1 MCKKKIILIALFLC
15 LAGSMTGFA
24 DVDVIVYENDFED
37 PCQVDA
43 LSGWNWGDNGT
54 VHNVVYADYEGNM
67 VVEHTGTI
75 DNSAGTA
82 DISTRFGSKW
92 GMELSGNTS
101 TNPADYTIEF
111 DLRNLSG
118 DWDPIGLEFFVLPGD
133 QGYGSGISE
142 YAQADGWVHVSANLA
157 DLSVGWWAGQAW
169 DMTLPAWQIELG
181 GPAWPG
187 VSVPAGTPA
196 WDQIWLMDNLK
207 ITMISKPVGTGAG
220 NLVAYYPMENDVN
233 DATGNGHDGVFMGDP
248 NAGDPNFV
256 EGLVCNGMA
265 LDLDGVNDYVDCG
278 YDPVFDFTSEMTV
291 SAWVTIRSIPTAWTA
306 AVAKGE
312 YAWRLGNVNMDPRFH
327 FGITIWNAPDTASI
341 DATTAVG
348 YDEWHHI
355 AGVFDGANINLYL
368 DGELDGSAPTTEP
381 IGVND
386 KNVFIG
392 NNPDATD
399 RYWDGLVDEV
409 KIFGKALSNDEVRYL
424 AGYRSVPADPS
435 VDNLVAYYPLENNA
449 DDASGNELHGVFM
462 GDPNTG
468 EPNYV
473 EGQVGMALD
482 LDGVDDYMDC
492 GYDPLFDVTTNEI
505 TVSAWVTIGSNA
517 NQWAAIAAK
526 GEYAWRLGNASWDPR
541 FHFGITIWSAPDTAS
556 IDGVTAV
563 AYDEWHHVAGVFD
576 GANIMVYL
584 DGALDVSAA
593 TTEPIGVNDKNM
605 LIGNNPDD
613 PVRYWDGL
621 VDELK
626 IYDRALSECELLY
639 LAERP
644 CIPVHS
650 YTFEDGT
657 ANDSVGSADGTLVG
671 GAVVA
676 DGALLTTAQDQWM
689 EMPGDVI
696 DINSFDAVTI
706 EAWYTP
712 TAGANTGWSMLAY
725 LGGSSEPNI
734 AGVGIN
740 GYFMT
745 TARADDKSRAAIST
759 GSNEPWADET
769 GADGVEY
776 DDGMLHHMVSTLDA
790 DEITLYIDGV
800 LQART
805 PMDAHNSI
813 SDLDNDYALLAKGG
827 YGGDPEWIGQI
838 HEFNIYDCVLSPA
851 EVADKYAAGLD
862 E

>member
-1 MCKKKIILIALFLC
+1 MSKRLIISLVLSLVFIGYASAGIIYVDATDGDAGNTALAAGGLFTADDPGTTGSGADGLWRKRAFSNGGTIYEAGGDWGGNNTEDCPRLATMVAVPEGDYKVYAYMITAGDAQWLMAASLENSEGDLPLYLC
-15 LAGSMTGFA
+15 NDPNGAATLAVA
-24 DVDVIVYENDFED
+24 EDFEEPVPIVTEAD
-37 PCQVDA
+37 RTLWQIY
-43 LSGWNWGDNGT
+43 LGT
-54 VHNVVYADYEGNM
+54 TGVTNVITVYIDDYADRDPTNGGNLRTWYDGIGYEAVAEPKPECKPSQPFSLGATEDITLGNDASLGPDSSSNGSGLDARDIPDRRR
-67 VVEHTGTI
+67 VVLI
-75 DNSAGTA
+75 SY
-82 DISTRFGSKW
+82 DISTLKATGGIFTNVSLSCFSHDQDDEASVYGIIEDLDVLEVESLTWNTAPGVQNDPAPVLGDPVALEIADLTDVLLTFTPPAEVGVRFSTD
-92 GMELSGNTS
+92 TS
-101 TNPADYTIEF
+101 AALADF
-111 DLRNLSG
+111 LNSD
-118 DWDPIGLEFFVLPGD
+118 
-133 QGYGSGISE
+133 
-142 YAQADGWVHVSANLA
+142 ADGIVTFLLTASAVDTQAIVRSREHSAGGTLLEGDIVMPAEAIDPGTEGLIA
-157 DLSVGWWAGQAW
+157 D
-169 DMTLPAWQIELG
+169 
-181 GPAWPG
+181 
-187 VSVPAGTPA
+187 
-196 WDQIWLMDNLK
+196 
-207 ITMISKPVGTGAG
+207 
-220 NLVAYYPMENDVN
+220 YPMENDVN
-233 DATGNGHDGVFMGDP
+233 DV
-248 NAGDPNFV
+248 
-256 EGLVCNGMA
+256 
-265 LDLDGVNDYVDCG
+265 
-278 YDPVFDFTSEMTV
+278 
-291 SAWVTIRSIPTAWTA
+291 
-306 AVAKGE
+306 
-312 YAWRLGNVNMDPRFH
+312 
-327 FGITIWNAPDTASI
+327 
-341 DATTAVG
+341 
-348 YDEWHHI
+348 
-355 AGVFDGANINLYL
+355 
-368 DGELDGSAPTTEP
+368 
-381 IGVND
+381 
-386 KNVFIG
+386 
-392 NNPDATD
+392 
-399 RYWDGLVDEV
+399 
-409 KIFGKALSNDEVRYL
+409 
-424 AGYRSVPADPS
+424 
-435 VDNLVAYYPLENNA
+435 
-449 DDASGNELHGVFM
+449 SGNELHGTFM
-462 GDPNTG
+462 GDPNMGGPTFVAG
-468 EPNYV
+468 ME
-473 EGQVGMALD
+473 GMALD
-482 LDGVDDYMDC
+482 LDGVDDYVDC
-492 GYDPLFDVTTNEI
+492 GYDPLFDVNSNEI
-505 TVSAWVTIGSNA
+505 TVSAWVTIRSNA

-556 IDGVTAV
+556 LDGVTAV

-584 DGALDVSAA
+584 DGALDVSTP

>member
-584 DGALDVSAA
+584 DGALDVSTP
-593 TTEPIGVNDKNM
+593 TTEPIGINDKNVF
-605 LIGNNPDD
+605 IGDNPDA
-613 PVRYWDGL
+613 PGRYWDGV
-621 VDELK
+621 VDELQ
-626 IYDRALSECELLY
+626 IFDRALSAGEILY
-639 LAERP
+639 LTGERAIVDVDVENFSFELP
-644 CIPVHS
+644 GGMHAG
-650 YTFEDGT
+650 FEDVPGWDT
-657 ANDSVGSADGTLVG
+657 DGPQLNKGLTDNCWWVPTDGNLV
-671 GAVVA
+671 
-676 DGALLTTAQDQWM
+676 
-689 EMPGDVI
+689 
-696 DINSFDAVTI
+696 
-706 EAWYTP
+706 
-712 TAGANTGWSMLAY
+712 AY
-725 LGGSSEPNI
+725 LGHASASIFQLTDHVIDCRDIFELKVDV
-734 AGVGIN
+734 AS
-740 GYFMT
+740 YRQT
-745 TARADDKSRAAIST
+745 TLQ
-759 GSNEPWADET
+759 
-769 GADGVEY
+769 VVLY
-776 DDGMLHHMVSTLDA
+776 CDDGGTRVPVAVGEVTPTGELAEYSLLFTASDVPASIGNKIGIEFANVSSQIGRWLA
-790 DEITLYIDGV
+790 
-800 LQART
+800 
-805 PMDAHNSI
+805 
-813 SDLDNDYALLAKGG
+813 LDN
-827 YGGDPEWIGQI
+827 
-838 HEFNIYDCVLSPA
+838 VRLSVTKQTEP
-851 EVADKYAAGLD
+851 VKP
-862 E
+862 

>member
-43 LSGWNWGDNGT
+43 LSGWNWADAGQ

-82 DISTRFGSKW
+82 DINTRFGSKW
-92 GMELSGNTS
+92 GIELSGNTS

-169 DMTLPAWQIELG
+169 DMTLPAWQIEVG

-187 VSVPAGTPA
+187 ASVPAGTPA

-207 ITMISKPVGTGAG
+207 ITMISLPVDTGTG

-291 SAWVTIRSIPTAWTA
+291 SAWVTIRSIPTAWIA

-312 YAWRLGNVNMDPRFH
+312 YAWRLGNVNLDPRFH
-327 FGITIWNAPDTASI
+327 FGISIWNAPDTPSV
-341 DATTAVG
+341 DGVTAVG
-348 YDEWHHI
+348 YDEWHHV
-355 AGVFDGANINLYL
+355 AGVFDGANINVYL
-368 DGELDGSAPTTEP
+368 DGELDNSVPTTEP

-392 NNPDATD
+392 DNPDATG
-399 RYWDGLVDEV
+399 RFWDGLVDEV

-424 AGYRSVPADPS
+424 AGYRSVPAEPG

-449 DDASGNELHGVFM
+449 DDSSGNELHGVFM

-482 LDGVDDYMDC
+482 LDGLDDYVDC
-492 GYDPLFDVTTNEI
+492 GYDPLFDVTGNEI
-505 TVSAWVTIGSNA
+505 TVSAWVTAGSIA

-526 GEYAWRLGNASWDPR
+526 GEYAWRLGNVSWDPR
-541 FHFGITIWSAPDTAS
+541 FHFGISIWNAPDTPS
-556 IDGVTAV
+556 VDGVTAV
-563 AYDEWHHVAGVFD
+563 GYDEWHYVAGVFD
-576 GANIMVYL
+576 GANISVYL
-584 DGALDVSAA
+584 DGALDNSLP
-593 TTEPIGVNDKNM
+593 TTEPIGINDKNVF
-605 LIGNNPDD
+605 IGDNPDA
-613 PVRYWDGL
+613 PGRYWDGM
-621 VDELK
+621 VDELR
-626 IYDRALSECELLY
+626 IFDRALSAGEILY
-639 LAERP
+639 LMGQRALVDIDVENFSFELPGGTQTNIENVPGWNTDGPICNIGVADVSWWTPSDGSLAAYIGNTESSIWQLTNHTIGCRDV
-644 CIPVHS
+644 IELKVDAAMFRDTTLKMIL
-650 YTFEDGT
+650 YYDEDGT
-657 ANDSVGSADGTLVG
+657 RVPA
-671 GAVVA
+671 AV
-676 DGALLTTAQDQWM
+676 
-689 EMPGDVI
+689 
-696 DINSFDAVTI
+696 
-706 EAWYTP
+706 
-712 TAGANTGWSMLAY
+712 
-725 LGGSSEPNI
+725 
-734 AGVGIN
+734 
-740 GYFMT
+740 
-745 TARADDKSRAAIST
+745 
-759 GSNEPWADET
+759 
-769 GADGVEY
+769 
-776 DDGMLHHMVSTLDA
+776 
-790 DEITLYIDGV
+790 
-800 LQART
+800 
-805 PMDAHNSI
+805 
-813 SDLDNDYALLAKGG
+813 
-827 YGGDPEWIGQI
+827 
-838 HEFNIYDCVLSPA
+838 A
-851 EVADKYAAGLD
+851 EVALTSEMTEYSLILVAGDVPASVGKKLGIEFANATKQVGHWAGID
-862 E
+862 NVRLSVTKQMVPVK